1 MPAEPKVKKAKTVE
15 VNPHLS
21 VDSPMVAW
29 FVESLE
35 GITSEE
41 LESIVDAPGGGGVG
55 KAPDLSAHATFV
67 AVCRGVFHPPEVTG
81 ALPNGSWV
89 GNFREQAADAFGE
102 AAGHDAEAHDGPHAI
117 VLMSM
122 GASLIGPIQ
131 QF

>member
-1 MPAEPKVKKAKTVE
+1 MPADPKVKKAKTVD
-15 VNPHLS
+15 VSPLLS

-41 LESIVDAPGGGGVG
+41 LESIAAPGGSGVG
-55 KAPDLSAHATFV
+55 DPPDLSAHATFV
-67 AVCRGVFHPPEVTG
+67 AVCRDVVHPPEVTG
-81 ALPNGSWV
+81 ALPNGGWV
-89 GNFREQAADAFGE
+89 GNFREQAAEAFGE

-122 GASLIGPIQ
+122 GASLIGPIH